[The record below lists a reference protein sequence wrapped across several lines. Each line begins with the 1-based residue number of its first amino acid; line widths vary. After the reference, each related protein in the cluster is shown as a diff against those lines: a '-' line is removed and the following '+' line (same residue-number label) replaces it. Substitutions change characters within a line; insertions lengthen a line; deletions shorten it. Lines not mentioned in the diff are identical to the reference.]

1 MPETRVDPEENI
13 QSLVAAARAP
23 RIYSGRCTCGAEV
36 EKTSR
41 NLLSHADMIIV
52 KLQRQNCWV
61 FVVEVDGI
69 LDQTHFYNICPYFS
83 AAPFVPH

>member
-52 KLQRQNCWV
+52 KLQR
-61 FVVEVDGI
+61 
-69 LDQTHFYNICPYFS
+69 
-83 AAPFVPH
+83 